1 LHMEGGAEKIHFFLL
16 FRGEILFYS
25 WRKGDQNHLS
35 FLDSRSNLTSTFSF
49 VKSSEYN
56 GEHKIILYFCYNSV
70 SNLFVFIAHT
80 EKGTENKNVM
90 QCIANKQFPEVSWD
104 YSATLIERNC

>member
-1 LHMEGGAEKIHFFLL
+1 M
-16 FRGEILFYS
+16 
-25 WRKGDQNHLS
+25 
-35 FLDSRSNLTSTFSF
+35 
-49 VKSSEYN
+49 
-56 GEHKIILYFCYNSV
+56 